1 MRSSGTNAAA
11 ASVSVI
17 TIGMQGILDAYL
29 CIGHLIVGIA
39 YESSFKI
46 WASVAFLQFFVFSI
60 FEMRFM
66 LTVWKAVR
74 SMSLNENP
82 GLSNTRQELGYLYD
96 RSMILTRE

>member
-1 MRSSGTNAAA
+1 
-11 ASVSVI
+11 
-17 TIGMQGILDAYL
+17 MQGILDAYL